1 MTKLAAISAS
11 LVDVR
16 NIAAHKCVRLE
27 IHVPAEQAGM
37 VLDAF
42 GWPTAVDPVPV
53 AIARLESQ
61 KPASDAGTSNSSA
74 FVRRKERR
82 NFSDLP
88 LPQQAALRC
97 GDMEFR
103 EFLREEFDSS
113 VNDERDAATTV
124 RLICGVG
131 SRAELGIT
139 DSPAERG
146 WQELDAQ
153 FQQWRK

>member
-53 AIARLESQ
+53 AIARLETQ
-61 KPASDAGTSNSSA
+61 KPASDAGTSNSSG

-82 NFSDLP
+82 AFSDLP

-97 GDMEFR
+97 SDMEFR
-103 EFLREEFDSS
+103 RFLREELEFSA
-113 VNDERDAATTV
+113 NDESGAAQFV
-124 RLICGVG
+124 RAFCDVG

-139 DSPAERG
+139 GSNAERR
-146 WQELDAQ
+146 WLDLDAQ
-153 FQQWRK
+153 FQQ

>member
-1 MTKLAAISAS
+1 MTKPAVIPAS

-53 AIARLESQ
+53 AIARLEIQ
-61 KPASDAGTSNSSA
+61 KPPSERAKPA
-74 FVRRKERR
+74 KERR

-97 GDMEFR
+97 GDVEFR
-103 EFLREEFDSS
+103 AFLREKFDSS
-113 VNDERDAATTV
+113 VNDESDAAETV
-124 RLICGVG
+124 RLICEVE
-131 SRAELGIT
+131 SRAELGVIG
-139 DSPAERG
+139 SAAEHE
-146 WQELDAQ
+146 WLALEAQ
-153 FQQWRK
+153 FQQWRARREGAI